1 MTIHSFIND
10 SLNKDRA
17 ARLQVDPTEIE
28 KLGEADGR
36 IAAWELLGKAFE
48 IKSKTEFEKYV
59 HECATHYQ
67 DGPVSLN
74 NLPAGYSKGYFDGR
88 SAVFTEFDAL
98 VQEHRFEP
106 THDEIAQS
114 MGFADELDLHLYHN
128 RS

>member
-10 SLNKDRA
+10 SLNKDKA

-48 IKSKTEFEKYV
+48 IKSKTEFEKYA

-67 DGPVSLN
+67 DGPGPVSLN
-74 NLPAGYSKGYFDGR
+74 NLPAGYSKGYFN
-88 SAVFTEFDAL
+88 AVFPHIKQIVE
-98 VQEHRFEP
+98 V
-106 THDEIAQS
+106 
-114 MGFADELDLHLYHN
+114 YHN
-128 RS
+128 GV